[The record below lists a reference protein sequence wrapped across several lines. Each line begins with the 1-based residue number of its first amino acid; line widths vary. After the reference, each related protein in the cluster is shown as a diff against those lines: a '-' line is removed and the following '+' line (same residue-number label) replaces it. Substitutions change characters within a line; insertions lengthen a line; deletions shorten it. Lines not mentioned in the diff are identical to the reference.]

1 MKSRVLAESRCH
13 RRGVHRIVAS
23 PEEPSEAF
31 GDADM
36 AEVKEAAE
44 RMRLELPFDCRRLC
58 SRPSLHRFEWIS
70 GFRTSEELADL
81 PNEPRRANEQ

>member
-44 RMRLELPFDCRRLC
+44 RMRLELPFDCRRLTNTKESMRSIRHDC
-58 SRPSLHRFEWIS
+58 
-70 GFRTSEELADL
+70 FRA
-81 PNEPRRANEQ
+81 A